1 LKGPPTVDEWRFASG
16 FSTERRERLERL
28 VSSEDIGQAISGDA
42 RVRALPIEMGQ
53 EGPLRGCRRPIFL
66 VEVGTATFDQFYN
79 GRDGYRGRFWQSPE
93 AGEKANRWLL
103 GQLAGT
109 LVDALG
115 GSPHEAFARKSLS
128 CASATIW
135 FHEDTASG
143 AARLQVDQW
152 EQAAQ
157 GESSLSGKA
166 REGRWAPAGTTLEVR
181 GAFLADNGQER
192 IDPDKVERAMEIHLA
207 GYT

>member
-1 LKGPPTVDEWRFASG
+1 LKERPTADEWRFASG
-16 FSTERRERLERL
+16 FSAERRERLESL
-28 VSSEDIGQAISGDA
+28 ISFEDIGQAIVGDA
-42 RVRALPIEMGQ
+42 RVRVLPMEMGQ
-53 EGPLRGCRRPIFL
+53 EGHLRGCRRPVFL
-66 VEVGTATFDQFYN
+66 VEVGTVTFDQFHN

-93 AGEKANRWLL
+93 TGEKANRWLL

-115 GSPHEAFARKSLS
+115 GSPHEAFVRKSLS

-152 EQAAQ
+152 EQAAR
-157 GESSLSGKA
+157 GASSLSGKA
-166 REGRWAPAGTTLEVR
+166 RDGRWAPAGTMLEVR
-181 GAFLADNGQER
+181 GAFLTDSGQER
-192 IDPDKVERAMEIHLA
+192 VDPDKVERAMEIHLA